1 LNPAAQWQ
9 VHRTTKTL
17 NQPRQGSFMQ
27 LTKIFVL
34 SAGIIGAFAANPS
47 WAQDLPPSGYGVQV
61 SSGTAGNCPSFCTGN
76 EFADQT
82 NGGEGDQSASASQS
96 TYGTTRGSA
105 QFAVGQTYLPEL
117 RAYASAGLGKR
128 ASTTSFASQLFT
140 FSGAEA
146 RAFDIQVDL
155 TGSVF
160 NNASGYA
167 SNTILASMAVVR
179 GSNLS
184 WYPSFGTL
192 IYEFVS
198 EADRLAVKDAF
209 INIPGVNS
217 ARTNLVFDL
226 TPGESFYVITALT
239 ASSANGFADAENTL
253 KMSFDNAAGVVAIS
267 AVPEAEGIWMAG
279 AGLLALALWAPRRR
293 KTAASANNA

>member
-1 LNPAAQWQ
+1 VASTP
-9 VHRTTKTL
+9 RDKKL
-17 NQPRQGSFMQ
+17 NQHRRGGFMH

-47 WAQDLPPSGYGVQV
+47 WAQDTPPSGYGVQV
-61 SSGTAGNCPSFCTGN
+61 SSETAGNCPSYCTGS
-76 EFADQT
+76 EFANQT

-96 TYGTTRGSA
+96 TYGITRGSA

-117 RAYASAGLGKR
+117 RAYASAGVGKR

-146 RAFDIQVDL
+146 RPFDIQVDL

-160 NNASGYA
+160 NNANGYA
-167 SNTILASMAVVR
+167 SNTIQASLAVVR
-179 GSNLS
+179 GSNLP

-192 IYEFVS
+192 IFEAVS
-198 EADRLAVKDAF
+198 EQDRLAVEYAY
-209 INIPGVNS
+209 INTPGVNS
-217 ARTNLVFDL
+217 ARTNLRFGL

-267 AVPEAEGIWMAG
+267 TVPEAEGVWMAG

-293 KTAASANNA
+293 KTAASAKTA